1 MDGARLQKYHYVCVG
16 TVFHGGQ
23 TNTINATDYA
33 IAMQQRVIDLNVSDL
48 LASLPYDMKPYLI
61 MVVRPP
67 GSCLSSHTA

>member
-1 MDGARLQKYHYVCVG
+1 MEHAFKNTTTCVLARYSTADKPTQQY
-16 TVFHGGQ
+16 
-23 TNTINATDYA
+23 ATDYA